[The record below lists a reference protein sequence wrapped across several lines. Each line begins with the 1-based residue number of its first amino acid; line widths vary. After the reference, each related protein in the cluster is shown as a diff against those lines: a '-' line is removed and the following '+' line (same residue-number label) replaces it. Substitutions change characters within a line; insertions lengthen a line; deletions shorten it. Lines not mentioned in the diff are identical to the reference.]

1 MLKYINTTHGLIV
14 FSPEINH
21 SDFKNI
27 VDAGIESAGSF
38 VTMPTADGTL
48 RVALSSAGSP
58 HQAPWCANPEKDRAD
73 LEHFVNN
80 LSNGD

>member
-48 RVALSSAGSP
+48 RVALSSEGSP
-58 HQAPWCANPEKDRAD
+58 ILGVSSNPEKDRAD